1 MAKEPG
7 FKQWY
12 IDQILEST
20 AGVTGLELTR
30 RIIGLA
36 KVKDITSISDPNDRV
51 RAERICL
58 TLAKNLI
65 KNRDTCLRR
74 VSII

>member
-1 MAKEPG
+1 MAKDPG
-7 FKQWY
+7 FEQLY

-36 KVKDITSISDPNDRV
+36 KVKDIT
-51 RAERICL
+51 
-58 TLAKNLI
+58 
-65 KNRDTCLRR
+65 
-74 VSII
+74 